1 MAHYDLLLLARRRA
15 RLLSGS
21 ESHHTAGKTALELVE
36 FGTSRLVQEPDRYIF
51 SVHVLNLA
59 FTSQPPSSGDYHMAL
74 TAMSS

>member
-1 MAHYDLLLLARRRA
+1 
-15 RLLSGS
+15 LSGS
-21 ESHHTAGKTALELVE
+21 ESHHTVGKTPLELVE

-59 FTSQPPSSGDYHMAL
+59 FTSQPPSSSGDYHMAL